1 VFSTKAF
8 LLQTAKELGF
18 EACGVSR
25 AERLV
30 DDEKRLEKWLGNGM
44 HGTMKW
50 MENHFD
56 KRVDPT
62 LLVPNAKSVVSLL
75 YNYFP
80 SEQQADGVPQI
91 AKYAYGKD
99 YHTVVKDKV
108 YELVERVKEK
118 FGAIEGRVFVD
129 SAPVL
134 ERSWAARSGLGWI
147 GKNGNLLRK
156 EAGSFFFLAEWIC
169 DLELEPDVPVNEYCG
184 TCTRCIDACPT
195 EAIVSPSVIDSR
207 KCISYLTIELR
218 DAIPQEFNDK
228 MNGWAFGC
236 DVCQDV
242 CPWNRFSKA
251 HAEPLFALRN
261 EAINKSEEE
270 WQRLGD
276 EEFKKLF
283 GDSAISRTKLAGMQ
297 RNVGFLVKEKAP
309 RQFGEL

>member
-1 VFSTKAF
+1 VISTKAF
-8 LLQTAKELGF
+8 ILQTAKELGF

-30 DDEKRLEKWLGNGM
+30 EDEKRLETWLGNGM

-62 LLVPNAKSVVSLL
+62 LLVPGAKSVVSLL

-80 SEQQADGVPQI
+80 SEQQAGGVPKI

-99 YHTVVKDKV
+99 YHTVVKDKA
-108 YELVERVKEK
+108 YALVERVKEQV
-118 FGAIEGRVFVD
+118 GNIEGRVFVD

-134 ERSWAARSGLGWI
+134 ERTWAARSGLGWI

-156 EAGSFFFLAEWIC
+156 EEGSFFFLAEWIC
-169 DLELEPDVPVNEYCG
+169 DLELAPDDPVNEFCG

-195 EAIVSPSVIDSR
+195 EAIISPSVIDAR

-218 DAIPQEFNDK
+218 DAISPEFSEE

-236 DVCQDV
+236 DICQDV

-261 EAINKSEEE
+261 EAINKTEDD
-270 WQRLGD
+270 WQRLGA

-283 GDSAISRTKLAGMQ
+283 GDSAISRTKLAGMK
-297 RNVGFLVKEKAP
+297 RNVAFLLNPKTRE
-309 RQFGEL
+309 

>member
-1 VFSTKAF
+1 MTSTKAF
-8 LLQTAKELGF
+8 VLQTAKELGF
-18 EACGVSR
+18 DACGVSR

-30 DDEKRLEKWLGNGM
+30 NDEQRLEKWLGNGM

-62 LLVPNAKSVVSLL
+62 LLVPGAKSVVSLL
-75 YNYFP
+75 YNYYP
-80 SEQQADGVPQI
+80 SERQTNGVPKI

-99 YHTVVKDKV
+99 YHVVVKDNV
-108 YELVERVKEK
+108 YALVERVKEK
-118 FGAIEGRVFVD
+118 FGNVEGRVFVD

-169 DLELEPDVPVNEYCG
+169 DLELEPDAPVNEYCG

-195 EAIVSPSVIDSR
+195 DAIVSPTVVDSR

-218 DAIPQEFNDK
+218 EKIPAEFNGK

-242 CPWNRFSKA
+242 CPWNRFSTP

-270 WQRLGD
+270 WRSLGE

-283 GDSAISRTKLAGMQ
+283 GDSAISRTKLSGMK
-297 RNVGFLVKEKAP
+297 RNVEFLKPNRSLET
-309 RQFGEL
+309 F